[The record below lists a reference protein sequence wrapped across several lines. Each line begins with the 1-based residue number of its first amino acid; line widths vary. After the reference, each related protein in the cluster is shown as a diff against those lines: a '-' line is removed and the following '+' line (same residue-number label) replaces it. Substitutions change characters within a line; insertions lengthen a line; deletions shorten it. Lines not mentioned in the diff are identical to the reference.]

1 MPTNGE
7 IWVTVAKLT
16 NGHSTGASCMWGEHL
31 EEWLQG
37 AKSEENPE
45 TGPNNVGAGDKW
57 NALVWLIQAVWE
69 EGMIPIQLG

>member
-1 MPTNGE
+1 
-7 IWVTVAKLT
+7 
-16 NGHSTGASCMWGEHL
+16 MWGEHL

-37 AKSEENPE
+37 AKSEENLE